1 MSVGLGVISTTEE
14 QIRRVLYS
22 FSESSSSSLKWWD
35 GWCSSHGL
43 SVEKNQIMHMDCVGQ
58 QMKHL
63 SYHLYTCALTTWL
76 ICRYTSPQGYHRH
89 PVRVYAWWAVRC
101 LCVFINMLLWSC
113 TFHGIC
119 CEWRRGAVCMVIGTH
134 FHVCGYTG
142 TPESP
147 FPSSPAIHTLQNSL
161 RDPFLDFLASLW
173 PSHLK
178 VQIFIYCKT
187 KFKTQNLRARH
198 REEQHIWGV
207 SKNRVC
213 ELTSLFSDI
222 LIAKIGC
229 TFLPSSLKN
238 TVGLNAFYI

>member
-1 MSVGLGVISTTEE
+1 
-14 QIRRVLYS
+14 
-22 FSESSSSSLKWWD
+22 
-35 GWCSSHGL
+35 
-43 SVEKNQIMHMDCVGQ
+43 
-58 QMKHL
+58 MKHL
-63 SYHLYTCALTTWL
+63 SHHLYTCSLTTWL
-76 ICRYTSPQGYHRH
+76 ICRCTSPQGYHRH
-89 PVRVYAWWAVRC
+89 PVRVYAWWAVKC
-101 LCVFINMLLWSC
+101 LCFYKYAFVELYIPWYLLLVK
-113 TFHGIC
+113 
-119 CEWRRGAVCMVIGTH
+119 GAVCMVIGTH

-161 RDPFLDFLASLW
+161 GDPLLDFPASLW